1 LNGIFLIKAEAY
13 FYPQNRLIMT
23 KRDFFIIIIRL
34 FGVYLL
40 FSTVFSSL
48 IGTVWGLM
56 ATLTTDQLV
65 WIVISLFVILAL
77 FVALIF
83 YAEHVVGLLR
93 LDRGFDDLRIEFGSV
108 QRGQLLG
115 VAVLI
120 LGGML
125 FANNLPYLLNNL
137 LNKLTSVTIQD
148 IHVSVYERYSWVVP
162 GISLMVGYL
171 LIINQHKIGHWLA
184 KQSKIDDETGI

>member
-1 LNGIFLIKAEAY
+1 
-13 FYPQNRLIMT
+13 MT

-40 FSTVFSSL
+40 STVFSSL

-56 ATLTTDQLV
+56 ATLTTDQIV
-65 WIVISLFVILAL
+65 WMMTSLFLILAL

-83 YAEHVVGLLR
+83 YPEHVVDLLR

-108 QRGQLLG
+108 QRAQLLG

-125 FANNLPYLLNNL
+125 FVNNLPYLLNNL
-137 LNKLTSVTIQD
+137 FNKLTSVTIQD

-162 GISLMVGYL
+162 AISLMVGYL
-171 LIINQHKIGHWLA
+171 LIINQHKIGNWLA
-184 KQSKIDDETGI
+184 RQSKLDDETGV